1 MRVFVYLQDFPPDTD
16 APQLGIAKAVYGLAR
31 GLATEGCEVVI
42 LCEGENA
49 SQKAIAPRCEIR
61 CFRRRKRLHPLFAPV
76 STELQ
81 KYVLQNGEGSLFVL
95 NGIFH
100 LAAYAMSRLLRRH
113 RIPYVVAPHD
123 PYHPTIFTKN
133 AHKKWP
139 YWYLRERRMLRQ
151 AAAIQVLDIRHRQW
165 LPRLGVNTPVI
176 ESTNGY
182 APDDVL
188 PESALKWNESGPVSA
203 IFIGRIDAHNKGLDI
218 LLTALHRLPTADRP
232 TLTIQGPDWGDRASL
247 RAQAQRLHLD
257 VKFPDADFKTA
268 SAAIMARHDIFCLP
282 SRFEGFGLAAL
293 EAMLSARVLIVSDIA
308 GIAPHVRA
316 SGCGIVVDASPK
328 SVQQGFVELLR
339 LRGEW
344 KAMGLAGRRYALENL
359 RWEKIARDTIR
370 HYRMILKS
378 TIETT
383 QSQSQVPAV

>member
-16 APQLGIAKAVYGLAR
+16 APQLGIAKAVYGLSR
-31 GLATEGCEVVI
+31 GLAAEGCDVVI
-42 LCEGENA
+42 LCEG
-49 SQKAIAPRCEIR
+49 KADCRKVISSRCEVR
-61 CFRRRKRLHPLFAPV
+61 CFRRSERLHPMFAPV
-76 STELQ
+76 SAELEEF
-81 KYVLQNGEGSLFVL
+81 VLQNSEDSLFVL

-100 LAAYAMSRLLRRH
+100 LATYAMSRLLHRH
-113 RIPYVVAPHD
+113 GLPYVVAPHD

-139 YWYLRERRMLRQ
+139 YWYLRERRMLRE

-182 APDDVL
+182 APEDVL

-203 IFIGRIDAHNKGLDI
+203 LFIGRIDSHNKGLDI
-218 LLTALHRLPTADRP
+218 LLTALRRIPAVDRP
-232 TLTIQGPDWGDRASL
+232 SLTIQGPDWGDRAAL
-247 RAQAQRLHLD
+247 RAQAQRLHLN
-257 VKFPDADFKTA
+257 VQFPEADFNTP
-268 SAAIMARHDIFCLP
+268 SAAIMAQHDIFCLP

-293 EAMLSARVLIVSDIA
+293 EAMLSARVLLVSDIA

-328 SVQQGFVELLR
+328 SIQQGFLELLR
-339 LRGEW
+339 LRSEW
-344 KAMGLAGRRYALENL
+344 KEMGLAGRQYALENL

-370 HYRMILKS
+370 HYRKLLKPVM
-378 TIETT
+378 ETT
-383 QSQSQVPAV
+383 RTQAPVSAV